1 MQIIFRNVKTNQELI
16 MPVTPSDFY
25 VEDGRQVESLD
36 MTDTGQV
43 NLPGLKSLFNEQKE
57 FLLPSSDRNYTSS
70 GWTGEPYAVVDQLVE
85 WSNNGDVLR
94 LIVTDTPVNFPVLL
108 GPVRHGQKDGT
119 GDVYVTLELRRYR
132 ELQ

>member
-57 FLLPSSDRNYTSS
+57 FLLPSPGPPPGRSRRRPVPPWRRWYPHTGPGSS
-70 GWTGEPYAVVDQLVE
+70 L
-85 WSNNGDVLR
+85 
-94 LIVTDTPVNFPVLL
+94 
-108 GPVRHGQKDGT
+108 
-119 GDVYVTLELRRYR
+119 
-132 ELQ
+132 

>member
-57 FLLPSSDRNYTSS
+57 FLLDPPPTGTTPPAAGPGSPMPWWISWWS
-70 GWTGEPYAVVDQLVE
+70 GPTTAMCCV
-85 WSNNGDVLR
+85 
-94 LIVTDTPVNFPVLL
+94 
-108 GPVRHGQKDGT
+108 
-119 GDVYVTLELRRYR
+119 
-132 ELQ
+132 